1 MYRIGTFE
9 NATRVLRSQPKKT
22 KPSAPTGQMP
32 DFARVLDVLIAL
44 AALVFF
50 APLMLL
56 VAAAIKVQDGGPVTF
71 GHTRIG
77 RHGRTFQCLK
87 FRSMVEDA
95 EIRLQQLLA
104 QDAGARH
111 EWESAQKL
119 RRDPRVTP
127 LGHLLRKSSLDELPQ
142 FINVLRGEM
151 SIVGPRPIVA
161 AEIARYGRAF
171 RYYKAIRPGI
181 TGLWQ
186 TSGRSNISYRR
197 RVAMDVL
204 YAKRR
209 SFGLYLYVLL
219 KTIPAVLLRD
229 GSY

>member
-9 NATRVLRSQPKKT
+9 SATRVHRSLPNKS
-22 KPSAPTGQMP
+22 PARRPLDLP
-32 DFARVLDVLIAL
+32 RVLDVLIAI
-44 AALVFF
+44 AALWFF
-50 APLMLL
+50 APLMLV
-56 VAAAIKVQDGGPVTF
+56 VALAIKAQDGGPVTF

-77 RHGRTFQCLK
+77 RNGRSFKCLK
-87 FRSMVEDA
+87 FRSMVVDA
-95 EIRLQQLLA
+95 ETRLQTLLA
-104 QDAGARH
+104 GDAMARA
-111 EWESAQKL
+111 EWEVDQKL

-142 FINVLRGEM
+142 LINVLRGEM
-151 SIVGPRPIVA
+151 GIVGPRPIVA
-161 AEIARYGRAF
+161 AEVVRYGRAI
-171 RYYKAIRPGI
+171 RYYKALRPGI

-186 TSGRSNISYRR
+186 ISGRNNVSYRR

-209 SFGLYLYVLL
+209 SVGLYLYILA
-219 KTIPAVLLRD
+219 KTVPAVLTRE